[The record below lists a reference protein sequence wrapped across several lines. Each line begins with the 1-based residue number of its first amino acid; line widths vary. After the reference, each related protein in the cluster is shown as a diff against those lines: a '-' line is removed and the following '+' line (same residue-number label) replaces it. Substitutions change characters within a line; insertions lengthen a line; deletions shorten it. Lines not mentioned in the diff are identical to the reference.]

1 MIRPAVF
8 YPVFIL
14 YFFRMESPQ
23 AVTPSDTQATDDA
36 ALTIYDGLSNENFS
50 TVQKL
55 DVLRAL
61 KGLIV
66 SDIDESIKQLQRLK
80 TPI

>member
-1 MIRPAVF
+1 
-8 YPVFIL
+8 
-14 YFFRMESPQ
+14 MESPQ